1 MAFRC
6 TVVTPEGQM
15 FDDTV
20 SDAIVPAHD
29 GLIGFQS
36 NHAPTLLRIGSGPLT
51 LKGSGKS
58 VTYFIDGGVAQ
69 MAGDALTILT
79 DSAIDPAKID
89 AADAKQALEE
99 AIAMVPA
106 SEGQRTIRDRKMRKA
121 RAALRIK
128 GMAG

>member
-1 MAFRC
+1 
-6 TVVTPEGQM
+6 M

-36 NHAPTLLRIGSGPLT
+36 NHAPALFRIGSGPLT
-51 LKGSGKS
+51 LKGQGKS

-79 DSAIDPAKID
+79 DSAIDPEKLD
-89 AADAKQALEE
+89 ASDAKQSLEE
-99 AIAMVPA
+99 ALAMVPTTD
-106 SEGQRTIRDRKMRKA
+106 GQRQIRDRKMRKA

-128 GMAG
+128 GLAG